1 MLLLFFEHFK
11 KLELFK
17 QFYSKNNF
25 SKNENEKTQFFIKA
39 INIIKYT
46 RESIYY
52 RYFIFF

>member
-25 SKNENEKTQFFIKA
+25 SKNENEKTQFFI
-39 INIIKYT
+39 NSNSFSPGKYL
-46 RESIYY
+46 
-52 RYFIFF
+52 